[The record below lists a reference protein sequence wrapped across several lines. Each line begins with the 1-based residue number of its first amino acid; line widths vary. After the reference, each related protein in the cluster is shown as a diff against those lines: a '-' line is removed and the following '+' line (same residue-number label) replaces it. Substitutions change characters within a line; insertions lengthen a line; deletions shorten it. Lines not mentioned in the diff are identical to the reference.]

1 MLEKTGAKDD
11 TEILDLDFRTRWEQ
25 KPERDRERKRQKE
38 GGREGEKEW
47 MGKPT
52 ANCKNGEASEKRV
65 LQWASSP
72 NTTQSYETVLSVT
85 GPRQVQLQPR
95 SSVRLQ
101 SLYSQE
107 VKNMGSE
114 SNMSGFFT

>member
-1 MLEKTGAKDD
+1 MVGA
-11 TEILDLDFRTRWEQ
+11 EER
-25 KPERDRERKRQKE
+25 ERDREGKRQKE
-38 GGREGEKEW
+38 GGREGVEEW

-52 ANCKNGEASEKRV
+52 ANLEEREASEKRV

-72 NTTQSYETVLSVT
+72 NTTRSYETVPSVT

-107 VKNMGSE
+107 VQDLSSE